1 MTKHLDLSR
10 AHALTVEQVVHRLG
24 SSLNGLSDEAVQHR
38 QQEHGLNVLPRQAR
52 AGWIKLFLR
61 QFNSV
66 LIIIL
71 LVAAL
76 VSYLLGDATDSVI
89 ILVAVLLNVIVGF
102 VQEGKAERSLEALR
116 TVITLEATVVREGEE
131 RMVPVDQVVPGDVV
145 VLSAGDKVPADARLI
160 EAIDI
165 ETNESALTGESTA
178 VHKQLDPVDV
188 SSTVGDRASMVFT
201 GTTVTHGSGHAMVV
215 ATGVHT
221 EIGRIAQLLHQTRSP
236 ETPLQLHLD
245 RFARTVAVVII
256 AISGLLV
263 LVGVWQ
269 GTSFVEIFT
278 TAVAVAVSAIPE
290 GLAVAV
296 TVVLAVGMQRI
307 LKQRALVRSL
317 QAAETLG
324 STSVICTDKT
334 GTLTEGNMQVVEV
347 VTPDYHFDH
356 IHDGTTHEEKGLR
369 ELHFALT
376 VGVLCNDAH
385 VVHGHDGVSEPTIV
399 GNLTERALLAAGM
412 GIGLDPHVLQTAE
425 PRVDTVPFDSTQ
437 KFMATLHKHGATNG
451 RVYVKGA
458 PERVIEMCDTV
469 RSGSAKGSFTA
480 SMKKK
485 FQQQFEEF
493 SQRGLRIL
501 ALAYHDVSKQM
512 TNLTVADCAGLT
524 FVGFVGIQDPLRSDV
539 PATVALTAQAGIRT
553 VMITGD
559 HKLTATA
566 IAREVGLPTEAH
578 NILSGDELHAMTQEE
593 LNAIVEDISVYA
605 RVSPEDKLNII
616 KAWKSKGKVVAMT
629 GDGVNDAPA
638 LKAADIGIA
647 LGSGTEVAKEASD
660 MVLLENDY
668 RTIVAAVEEGRG
680 IFDNIRKVI
689 LYLLSDSFSEVIL
702 ISGALFLGAPLPLT
716 AAQILWINLIGDGFP
731 GIALTVDPKDPGLMQ
746 QKPRSVREPVLNAQV
761 STLTIVISVITG
773 LANIGVFW
781 YVWKSSG
788 SVDLAR
794 SAVFA
799 SLSVDSLLYVFS
811 IRSLRHSIFHRSFF
825 SNQWLFVAVVLGFL
839 AQLAALYIPVL
850 QPILGT
856 ASIGWTEWSVVLGV
870 SVLVILGI
878 EISKLFFR
886 LYPSRV

>member
-1 MTKHLDLSR
+1 MVTHLDLSR
-10 AHALTVEQVVHRLG
+10 AHALTPEQVLHRVG
-24 SSLNGLSDEAVQHR
+24 SSLQGLSNESAQKR
-38 QQEHGLNVLPRQAR
+38 QQEYGLNLLPQAAR
-52 AGWIKLFLR
+52 AGWAKLFFR
-61 QFNSV
+61 QFNSI
-66 LIIIL
+66 LIVIL

-76 VSYLLGDATDSVI
+76 VSYLLGDVTDSAI
-89 ILVAVLLNVIVGF
+89 ILVAVLLNVVVGF
-102 VQEGKAERSLEALR
+102 VQEGRAERSLEALHK
-116 TVITLEATVVREGEE
+116 VVSLEATVVRNGGEQ
-131 RMVPVDQVVPGDVV
+131 MIPMDQVVPGDVL
-145 VLSAGDKVPADARLI
+145 VLSAGDKIAADARLV
-160 EAIDI
+160 EQIDV
-165 ETNESALTGESTA
+165 ETNEAALTGESTA
-178 VHKQLDPVDV
+178 VHKQLEPVDV
-188 SSTVGDRASMVFT
+188 STTVGDRASMVFT
-201 GTTVTHGSGHAMVV
+201 GTTVTHGSGRAVV
-215 ATGVHT
+215 VTTGVHT
-221 EIGRIAQLLHQTRSP
+221 EIGRIAQLLHETRSP

-245 RFARTVAVVII
+245 RFARTVAFVII
-256 AISGLLV
+256 ALSGVLV
-263 LVGVWQ
+263 LFGLWQ
-269 GTSFVEIFT
+269 GTPFVEIFT

-356 IHDGTTHEEKGLR
+356 IHDDSRHEEKGLR

-385 VVHGHDGVSEPTIV
+385 VVRGHEGVEEPTIV

-425 PRVDTVPFDSTQ
+425 PRLDTIPFDSKQ
-437 KFMATLHKHGATNG
+437 KFMATLHTHGTTG
-451 RVYVKGA
+451 HRVYLKGA
-458 PERVIEMCDTV
+458 PESVIDMCDSV
-469 RSGSAKGSFTA
+469 RSGSTKTAFTA
-480 SMKKK
+480 SVKKK
-485 FQQQFEEF
+485 FQEQFEEF

-501 ALAYHDVSKQM
+501 ALAYREVSKQ
-512 TNLTVADCAGLT
+512 TTSLTLAECTGLT
-524 FVGFVGIQDPLRSDV
+524 FVGFVGIQDPLRPDV
-539 PATVALTAQAGIRT
+539 TATIAKTAAAGIRT

-559 HKLTATA
+559 HKLTAAA
-566 IAREVGLPTEAH
+566 IAREAGLPTEAN
-578 NILSGDELHAMTQEE
+578 NILTGDELHAMTQEE

-616 KAWKSKGKVVAMT
+616 KAWKSKGKIVAMT

-660 MVLLENDY
+660 MVLLQNDY
-668 RTIVAAVEEGRG
+668 TTVVAAVEEGRG

-702 ISGALFLGAPLPLT
+702 ISGALLLGAPLPLT
-716 AAQILWINLIGDGFP
+716 AAQILWINLIGDGLP
-731 GIALTVDPKDPGLMQ
+731 GVALTVDPKDPGLMQ
-746 QKPRSVREPVLNAQV
+746 QLPRSIHEPVLNRHV
-761 STLTIVISVITG
+761 STLTVVISVITG

-781 YVWKSSG
+781 YVWKTSG
-788 SVDLAR
+788 SVDMAR

-811 IRSLRHSIFHRSFF
+811 IRSLRHSILHRSFF
-825 SNQWLFVAVVLGFL
+825 SNQWLFVAVIIGFL
-839 AQLAALYIPVL
+839 AQLAALYVPVL

-856 ASIGWTEWSVVLGV
+856 ASIGWTEWSIVLGV

-878 EISKLFFR
+878 ESSKLFFR
-886 LYPSRV
+886 LHPLRV